1 MKTNS
6 FGVNNSVVISNIYDI
21 LRLRDFRLFWAHTS
35 LWTVG
40 EVATFIG
47 QGWLVLS
54 LSGDSPLWVG
64 VASGMSGLGHI
75 TCSLIGGILADRR
88 NRRLVISLVALTRAV
103 IFSILAI
110 LILND
115 MVQLWHVLVIV
126 CVQGGT
132 IGINAPSFNGLIYDM
147 VGPKRLMNG
156 VAYTL
161 TAFHVSW
168 AIGSVLTG
176 HLVNTTGIGAAYALA
191 AFLCLL
197 SIIPLTKIEA
207 INSIE
212 AAKEPISQGILRGIR
227 YVAKNRFLRL
237 LLLLSILVET
247 FGFSYLVMLP
257 VIAKTVLAVGPKGLG
272 YLSSAGG
279 IGSIIGTVAVASLGD
294 FKNKWKL
301 LTIGTASAGIGI
313 FLFGTSPWYPLSL
326 LLTGLIGFFLVTY
339 DATINTLLQTVSE
352 DDMRGRVLGLYGM
365 TWGFTPLGGF
375 LSGSVASIAGAPFAV
390 ALGGVVILTYTLGVL
405 ARVNQNRNTESE

>member
-1 MKTNS
+1 M
-6 FGVNNSVVISNIYDI
+6 VISNIYDI
-21 LRLRDFRLFWAHTS
+21 LKLRDFRFFWAHTS

-88 NRRLVISLVALTRAV
+88 NRRIVIGLVALTRAA

-110 LILND
+110 LIFTD

-161 TAFHVSW
+161 TAFHISW

-212 AAKEPISQGILRGIR
+212 ATKEPISQGILRGIR
-227 YVAKNRFLRL
+227 YVVKNRFLRV

-279 IGSIIGTVAVASLGD
+279 LGSIIGTVAVASLGD

-313 FLFGTSPWYPLSL
+313 FLFGSSPWYPLSL
-326 LLTGLIGFFLVTY
+326 LLTGFIGFFLVTY

-375 LSGSVASIAGAPFAV
+375 VSGSVASIAGAPFAV
-390 ALGGVVILTYTLGVL
+390 ALGGVVILVYTLGVL
-405 ARVNQNRNTESE
+405 ARVKQDPTT